1 MRSFLVIAAL
11 MLTNGV
17 AADDHA
23 GMTPGDGAFTTIML
37 QTSDLDRYISS
48 LKSNLQVQ
56 ERTGAMVAGFCV
68 TKTGHD
74 YPGQMMVWNG
84 FASVADALD
93 ASTKY
98 DAMAA
103 PEPGFA
109 SLRSV
114 QYSATWKP
122 LKPFKLDPGYER
134 AMRVVVPAE
143 KVMGFVNEMT
153 VLETAVRSAGHDMNI
168 GVFQALGGGAVE
180 ANSLFVRS
188 VARDAASFGR
198 VVDDY
203 FAGNAYDGGWDRGM
217 AMVSEVVNDQFEQC
231 EQTYTAK

>member
-1 MRSFLVIAAL
+1 MRAFLIIAAL

-17 AADDHA
+17 VADDHA

-93 ASTKY
+93 ASMKY

-109 SLRSV
+109 ALRSI

-122 LKPFKLDPGYER
+122 LKPFKLDP
-134 AMRVVVPAE
+134 
-143 KVMGFVNEMT
+143 
-153 VLETAVRSAGHDMNI
+153 
-168 GVFQALGGGAVE
+168 
-180 ANSLFVRS
+180 
-188 VARDAASFGR
+188 
-198 VVDDY
+198 
-203 FAGNAYDGGWDRGM
+203 
-217 AMVSEVVNDQFEQC
+217 
-231 EQTYTAK
+231 